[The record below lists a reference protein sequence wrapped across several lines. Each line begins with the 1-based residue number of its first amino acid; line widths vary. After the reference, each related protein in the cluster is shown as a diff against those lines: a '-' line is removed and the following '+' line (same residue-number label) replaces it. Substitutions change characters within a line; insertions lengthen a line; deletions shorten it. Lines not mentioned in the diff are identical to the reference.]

1 MIELSQKII
10 DYILDNFG
18 EDYLAKYKE
27 YISNDYIPYL
37 RFGDLDIHPQKL
49 IDELSCYNIQLEP
62 IDNIPGSYKIVNGI
76 ENAGKTIE
84 FTIGK
89 YYIQSLSSMIPPLI
103 LNPQP
108 LDKVL
113 DCCAAPGSKTTQLA
127 ELMNNRGTLVANEP
141 NISRLKA
148 LAHNVDKMTSVNIGI
163 SKLKGELISKYL
175 DGFFDKSLVDVPC
188 SALGIL
194 QKKGEVSNWW
204 NKNQVEK
211 ISSLQLK
218 LLISAIKTLKVG
230 GEIVY
235 STCTLTLEENE
246 LVINKVLEK
255 YPVELVEINLPVKS
269 VEGFTKYK
277 TSKLNPN
284 LSKTRRIIPWEI
296 NSEGFFVAKL
306 RKIGRTES
314 LQKFKFPNRGL
325 KLINFT
331 NNKIRKYIEE
341 LHHYFGIPLEVFKD
355 FKYLI
360 RNNNIF
366 IVNKDWDYPL
376 IDLLIRTGIP
386 LGNIDRKNL
395 LRLHSHGAQILSTNI
410 SSNIIEI
417 DNGNDLR
424 NYFSG
429 SVFVRNDESDGQK
442 VIKYKDY
449 VLGTAVVLQGKVK
462 SQFPRSKRTHD
473 IIIP

>member
-37 RFGDLDIHPQKL
+37 RFADLDIHPQKL

-62 IDNIPGSYKIVNGI
+62 IENIPGSYKIVNGI

-89 YYIQSLSSMIPPLI
+89 YYIQSLSSMIPPLM

-127 ELMNNRGTLVANEP
+127 ELMHKRGTLIANEP

-306 RKIGRTES
+306 RKIAKTES

-360 RNNNIF
+360 KNNNIF
-366 IVNKDWDYPL
+366 IINKDWDYPL

-386 LGNIDRKNL
+386 LGNIDKKNL
-395 LRLHSHGAQILSTNI
+395 LRLHSHGAQILSSNI

-473 IIIP
+473 ILIP

>member
-1 MIELSQKII
+1 MIELSKKIT
-10 DYILDNFG
+10 DYILDNLG
-18 EDYLAKYKE
+18 EDYLVKYKE
-27 YISNDYIPYL
+27 YISSNYIPYL
-37 RFGDLDIHPQKL
+37 RFADLDIHPKKL
-49 IDELSCYNIQLEP
+49 IDELSGYNIQLEP
-62 IDNIPGSYKIVNGI
+62 VENLPGSYKVSSGI

-89 YYIQSLSSMIPPLI
+89 YYIQSLSSMIPPLM
-103 LNPQP
+103 LHPE
-108 LDKVL
+108 LTDKVL

-127 ELMNNRGTLVANEP
+127 ELMGNSGTLIANEP
-141 NISRLKA
+141 NISRVKA

-175 DGFFDKSLVDVPC
+175 DGFFDKSLVDAPC

-211 ISSLQLK
+211 IASLQLK
-218 LLISAIKTLKVG
+218 LLVSAIKTLKVG
-230 GEIVY
+230 GELVY

-255 YPVELVEINLPVKS
+255 YPVELVEMNLPVKS
-269 VEGFTKYK
+269 REGFTQYK
-277 TSKLNPN
+277 TSKLNTN

-296 NSEGFFVAKL
+296 NSEGFFIAKL
-306 RKIGRTES
+306 RKIDKTEA
-314 LQKFKFPNRGL
+314 LEKFRFPNRGL
-325 KLINFT
+325 KLLRFN
-331 NNKIRKYIEE
+331 NNKMRKYIEE
-341 LHHYFGIPLEVFKD
+341 LHQYFGIPFEVFED

-360 RNNNIF
+360 KNNIVF
-366 IVNKDWDYPL
+366 IVDKNWDFPL

-386 LGNIDRKNL
+386 FGKFDRKDS
-395 LRLHSHGAQILSTNI
+395 LRLHSHGAQILSSYI
-410 SSNIIEI
+410 SKNIIEI
-417 DNGNDLR
+417 SSGNELK

-429 SVFVRNDESDGQK
+429 SMFIRKGESDGQK

-473 IIIP
+473 ILIP